1 MVFICRPV
9 SYRTL
14 SKTLR
19 QTLRISLISDDNYY
33 SDRLLGD
40 RRKRIYRIVRSFCPD
55 SRRNNRR
62 IVNYATVI
70 ATPKLG
76 KRTSKLVCSLIERTL
91 LLCILRV
98 FRLGRGFRRRIRRP
112 ARCGRNRYIQ
122 IGFPRHTGLGSR
134 RDRYLF
140 FRDHPRA
147 IVPQFLDNAF
157 SILRMTHHV
166 GKRETREKKYSSQYC
181 RNTGQKG
188 SGSPRPE

>member
-76 KRTSKLVCSLIERTL
+76 KRTSKLVCSLIEITL
-91 LLCILRV
+91 GHPTGNKV
-98 FRLGRGFRRRIRRP
+98 VAGKE
-112 ARCGRNRYIQ
+112 
-122 IGFPRHTGLGSR
+122 HTGLRGPEL
-134 RDRYLF
+134 RDKF
-140 FRDHPRA
+140 
-147 IVPQFLDNAF
+147 I
-157 SILRMTHHV
+157 
-166 GKRETREKKYSSQYC
+166 
-181 RNTGQKG
+181 
-188 SGSPRPE
+188 